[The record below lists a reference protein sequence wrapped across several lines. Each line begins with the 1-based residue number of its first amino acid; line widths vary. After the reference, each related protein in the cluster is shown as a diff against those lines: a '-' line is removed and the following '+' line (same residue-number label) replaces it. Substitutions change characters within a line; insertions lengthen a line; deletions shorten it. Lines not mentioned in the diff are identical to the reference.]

1 MDAVFEKA
9 YRAGEILISIVVTYL
24 GLLLVTFLIARVIPV
39 DPVLVIV
46 GDRATPDVYQAAAK
60 RLGLDQPLWLQ
71 FLSYVGG
78 ILHGD
83 LGQSFI
89 SSRAVLSDL
98 KRYFPATAEL
108 ATAAILI
115 GSAIGIP
122 MGMIAAAR
130 EGRWPDY
137 LFRVLGLI
145 GYSVPVF
152 WLGLMALLV
161 FYAELGWSAGPGRL
175 DIGFDGQIERITG
188 FLLVDSAAQGEW
200 EIFRNAL
207 SHLVLPASILGFFSL
222 AYISRMTRSFMLD
235 QLTQEYVITARV
247 KGMPEWRIIWLEV
260 FPNIHVQLITVVA
273 LAYGG
278 LLEGAVLTESV
289 FAWPGIG
296 SYMTS
301 SLLAADMNAVLGA
314 TILIGTIFVIINML
328 ADLLYRLLDPR
339 ARRGLANT

>member
-1 MDAVFEKA
+1 MPAGPEDLITDTGPRGVGTRVRCCAVS
-9 YRAGEILISIVVTYL
+9 RSP
-24 GLLLVTFLIARVIPV
+24 RP
-39 DPVLVIV
+39 V
-46 GDRATPDVYQAAAK
+46 GDLIRFVVSPD
-60 RLGLDQPLWLQ
+60 G
-71 FLSYVGG
+71 
-78 ILHGD
+78 
-83 LGQSFI
+83 
-89 SSRAVLSDL
+89 AVLADL

-115 GSAIGIP
+115 GSALGIP
-122 MGMIAAAR
+122 MGVIAAAK

-175 DIGFDGQIERITG
+175 DIGFDGQIERMTG
-188 FLLVDSAAQGEW
+188 FLLFDSAAQGEW

-247 KGMPEWRIIWLEV
+247 KGMPEWRIIWMEV
-260 FPNIHVQLITVVA
+260 FPNIRVQLITVVA

-314 TILIGTIFVIINML
+314 TILIGTIFVIINMA